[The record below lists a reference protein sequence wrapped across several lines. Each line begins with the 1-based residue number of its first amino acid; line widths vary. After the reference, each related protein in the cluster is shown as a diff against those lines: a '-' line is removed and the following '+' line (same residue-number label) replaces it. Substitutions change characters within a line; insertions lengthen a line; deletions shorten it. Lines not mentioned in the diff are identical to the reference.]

1 MPFHILPN
9 EVVSEIFFQI
19 EDRSTLYSLSLC
31 SHRIHEIVEPV
42 LYNVFE
48 DTRPLDLVLFL
59 RTILQNPRLGFHVR
73 KFDARDRRFAILP
86 AGRGRGALRTA
97 LPPVPQEPA
106 FYLGCFEQDDWSRL
120 CMIFFSILLSPMRGI
135 FIVISIEL
143 CEHAFDSNALCLE
156 QQFKYEP
163 DLVIYQVRQFV
174 Q

>member
-120 CMIFFSILLSPMRGI
+120 CMIFFYPSVPHARYFYCNLNRIMRACFRFQRVMFGTAI
-135 FIVISIEL
+135 
-143 CEHAFDSNALCLE
+143 
-156 QQFKYEP
+156 
-163 DLVIYQVRQFV
+163 QV
-174 Q
+174 